1 MNFTQADTMASI
13 EFNEFKI
20 DIEVQNIDGIF
31 SRIFDHIP
39 ISKGFWVLLTISNRQ
54 AERERFP
61 MMDEHYR
68 VKTYRSYEE
77 AIDDVSRLLKNLF
90 RKAL

>member
-1 MNFTQADTMASI
+1 MASI

-39 ISKGFWVLLTISNRQ
+39 ISKGYWVLLTISRQ

-77 AIDDVSRLLKNLF
+77 AIEDVSRLLKNQF